1 MAARPTVLLASA
13 SPRRLELL
21 REILPAETIFVIASH
36 HEEHAEPG
44 ETAAERVRRLA
55 REKAEVVAAMEY
67 PPTIRVILGADTEVV
82 VDGESLGKPATA
94 EEARDMLRRLAG
106 RDHEVIT
113 GIALMRP
120 GADDATVDCV
130 STTVRFR
137 HLSGQDID
145 EYVASGEPMDKA
157 GAYAIQGGAAAFV
170 TAVEG
175 SYTNV
180 VGLPLEYVGENL
192 PRFGITVRRR

>member
-1 MAARPTVLLASA
+1 MAQPTVLLASA

-21 REILPAETIFVIASH
+21 REILPAEDILVMASR

-44 ETAAERVRRLA
+44 ETAAGRVRRLA
-55 REKAEVVAAMEY
+55 REKARIVASMEY
-67 PPTIRVILGADTEVV
+67 PRSIRLILGADTEVV
-82 VDGESLGKPATA
+82 VDGASLGKPATA
-94 EEARDMLRRLAG
+94 AEARDMLRRLAG
-106 RDHEVIT
+106 RDHQVIT
-113 GIALMRP
+113 GLALVRP
-120 GADDATVDCV
+120 RTGGAIVDSV

-137 HLSGQDID
+137 RLGDEEID
-145 EYVASGEPMDKA
+145 AYVASGEPMDKA

-180 VGLPLEYVGENL
+180 VGLPLERVADL
-192 PRFGITVRRR
+192 LTRFGISTRMR

>member
-1 MAARPTVLLASA
+1 MGSPTVLLASA

-21 REILPAETIFVIASH
+21 REILPAEEILVLVSR
-36 HEEHAEPG
+36 HEEHTEPG
-44 ETAAERVRRLA
+44 ETATARVRRLA
-55 REKAEVVAAMEY
+55 REKAEIVAPMEY
-67 PPTIRVILGADTEVV
+67 PRSIRVILGADTEVV
-82 VDGESLGKPATA
+82 VDGESLGKPGTA

-113 GIALMRP
+113 GLALVRP
-120 GADDATVDCV
+120 GTGGAIVDSV

-137 HLSGQDID
+137 RLGDEEID
-145 EYVASGEPMDKA
+145 AYVASGEPMDKA

-170 TAVEG
+170 SAVEG

-180 VGLPLEYVGENL
+180 VGLPLERVAELL
-192 PRFGITVRRR
+192 PRFGVAVRGR